1 MMYRGAAAVIISF
14 WSLCAYA
21 ADWQVVADTKLGQ
34 LKLDKASVSKEGK
47 YTSAVFSYEF
57 KELQMLHVPS
67 KPVFN
72 TRQDDVLADCSNP
85 SFGIHASRFYEDGR
99 LAHTLSRE
107 IAEVKFNT
115 PAPDTMA
122 LTVYE
127 SVCAAASKAKP

>member
-1 MMYRGAAAVIISF
+1 MLRSAAVAIISF
-14 WSLCAYA
+14 WSLCANA

-34 LKLDKASVSKEGK
+34 LKWDKASVSKEGK
-47 YTSAVFSYEF
+47 YTTAVFSYEF
-57 KELQMLHVPS
+57 KELQMLHIPS

-72 TRQDDVLADCSNP
+72 TRQDDVMADCSNP
-85 SFGIHASRFYEDGR
+85 SLGIHTSRFYEDGK
-99 LAHTLSRE
+99 LAHTLLRD

-122 LTVYE
+122 LTVFE